1 MALVADKKE
10 EEEKKEGEGGAEA
23 AGGGRDMNL
32 ERGSWGE
39 MDIVYFIVHMFKI
52 LKNKEKSFWK

>member
-32 ERGSWGE
+32 ERGSWGG
-39 MDIVYFIVHMFKI
+39 MDIIYFIVHMFKI